1 MRAEEG
7 EGFLLGMLCK
17 HKYACKL
24 GLPATTRRTRVSWSQ
39 ERAQFWGGERLIL
52 NKYKRDKDAQIPD

>member
-17 HKYACKL
+17 HKYACKKAYQQQQDVRGFL
-24 GLPATTRRTRVSWSQ
+24 GPKKGHN
-39 ERAQFWGGERLIL
+39 FGEA
-52 NKYKRDKDAQIPD
+52 NA